1 MNLRTVIIFVS
12 LIWVF
17 SEIVL
22 ARLKHSDT
30 AGTKQDKSSLRILW
44 STIILAITAG
54 YLLALFR
61 VGTLPGVSYFAAISG
76 LVLILVGLAVRW
88 IAILTLWKFFTV
100 DVSIANDH
108 RLVNTGL
115 YKLVRHP
122 AYTGSLISFLG
133 LGVVFSNWL
142 TLLVIFVPIT
152 IAFVYRIK
160 VEEKALIAFFGDQY
174 VRYCGTTKRLIPG
187 IY

>member
-1 MNLRTVIIFVS
+1 MNIRIVIIIVS
-12 LIWVF
+12 LIWII
-17 SEIVL
+17 SEIAL

-30 AGTKQDKSSLRILW
+30 AGAKQDRSSLRILW
-44 STIILAITAG
+44 STIILGIVIG
-54 YLLALFR
+54 NLLAIYR
-61 VGTLPGVSYFAAISG
+61 VGTIPAVSYYAAISG
-76 LVLILVGLAVRW
+76 LVLIVVGLVVRW
-88 IAILTLWKFFTV
+88 IAILTLWKYFTV
-100 DVSIANDH
+100 DVSIVNEH

-122 AYTGSLISFLG
+122 AYTGSLLSFLG
-133 LGVVFSNWL
+133 LGMVFSNWL

-160 VEEKALIAFFGDQY
+160 VEEKALVTFFGDQY
-174 VRYCGTTKRLIPG
+174 VRYCSTTKRLIPG

>member
-1 MNLRTVIIFVS
+1 MNIRIVIIIVS
-12 LIWVF
+12 LFWII

-54 YLLALFR
+54 YLLALSR
-61 VGTLPGVSYFAAISG
+61 VGTIPAVSYYAAISG
-76 LVLILVGLAVRW
+76 LVLIVVGLVVRW

-108 RLVNTGL
+108 RLVNTGF

-122 AYTGSLISFLG
+122 AYTGSLLSFLG

-160 VEEKALIAFFGDQY
+160 VEERALLTFFGDQY
-174 VRYCGTTKRLIPG
+174 VRYCAETKRLIPR